1 MQRLVERIFLGRVCG
16 CRDKFT
22 SFSECM
28 DFFCRWSAVV
38 AFPKIQIS
46 KTVQYSILILETLL
60 LPSKRFQEIWKM
72 KYIAAT
78 SE

>member
-1 MQRLVERIFLGRVCG
+1 M
-16 CRDKFT
+16 
-22 SFSECM
+22 
-28 DFFCRWSAVV
+28 VV
-38 AFPKIQIS
+38 FPKIQIS
-46 KTVQYSILILETLL
+46 NTVQYSILILETLL